1 MIIFPYQI
9 MGTTRPCVCGA
20 THRRT
25 FNSLTI
31 LVPTSLVQ
39 GDQDQARQCDGLRVR
54 YKLLL
59 YWFVH
64 HCHFAYL
71 VACCARNTV
80 AVVSEPPD
88 LRNYVSISGIP
99 SADRERT

>member
-39 GDQDQARQCDGLRVR
+39 GDQDQARQCDGYGANYSRL
-54 YKLLL
+54 
-59 YWFVH
+59 
-64 HCHFAYL
+64 
-71 VACCARNTV
+71 ACSV
-80 AVVSEPPD
+80 
-88 LRNYVSISGIP
+88 
-99 SADRERT
+99 